1 MKIKIDPELLKVYPD
16 IHLGC
21 LSYEAKVV
29 EENPKMW
36 EYLNAKTVPELMAVL
51 QEKEL
56 AQIEGIRS
64 SREAYKAF
72 GRSPSKYRVSSES
85 LIRRLRQG
93 HELYHVN
100 SVVDVN
106 NLVSIETALSLGS
119 YDIEKVEGDI
129 VLTVGKEGDGY
140 EGIGKSFINMEKML
154 ILKDDQGPFGSPT
167 SDSHRAMIKEESQK
181 IVTIIYCFS
190 DRMNLDEILKS
201 TKEYFETYAGAKEVE
216 TWIV

>member
-1 MKIKIDPELLKVYPD
+1 MEIKIDPELLQVYPE
-16 IHLGC
+16 IRLGC
-21 LSYEAKVV
+21 LSYDAKVE

-36 EYLNAKTVPELMAVL
+36 GYLNDKTIPELMALL
-51 QEKEL
+51 QETEL
-56 AQIEGIRS
+56 AKIEGIRS

-119 YDIEKVEGDI
+119 YDTEKIEGDI
-129 VLTVGKEGDGY
+129 VLTVGKEGEGY
-140 EGIGKSFINMEKML
+140 EGIGKSFINMERML
-154 ILKDDQGPFGSPT
+154 ILKDDKGPFGSPT
-167 SDSHRAMIKEESQK
+167 SDSHRAMIKEESNK
-181 IVTIIYCFS
+181 ILTIIYCFS
-190 DRMNLDEILKS
+190 NEMDLERILES
-201 TKEYFETYAGAKEVE
+201 TKNYFEMYAGANNVS